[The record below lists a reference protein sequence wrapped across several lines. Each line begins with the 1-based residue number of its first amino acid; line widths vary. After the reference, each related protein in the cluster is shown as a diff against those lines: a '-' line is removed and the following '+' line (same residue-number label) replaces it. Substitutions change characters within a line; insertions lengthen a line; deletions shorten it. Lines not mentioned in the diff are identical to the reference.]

1 MDEAKKRIDTLRKQI
16 THHNYLYYVK
26 DEPEI
31 SDQEYDILFRELQ
44 ILENEFPELASDE
57 SPTKIVGAK
66 PSKTFSRIKHV
77 KPLLSLANA
86 FSHEELKVWYERII
100 KSLSP
105 ETVEFVCEHKI
116 DGLAV
121 AVAYH
126 EGKLVTGATR
136 GDGETGED
144 VTNNLKTIYSLPHT
158 VADNV
163 PDKFEVRG
171 EVFLPT
177 DNFLRLNQ
185 MRLKQRLPLFANPRN
200 AAAGSVRQL
209 DPNVTAQRPLDIFIY
224 GLGWAE
230 PADFADNH
238 WDTLQKLGEIGFK
251 INPNNRLCHTL
262 EDIQSYYQEW
272 LGKRD
277 QLPYEADGIVI
288 KVNDY
293 SQQESLGQIAR
304 EPRWAIAFKFPA
316 PQAITRLKDIG
327 ISVGRTGTLNPFAI
341 LEPVKLGGV
350 TIQRATLHNE
360 EDIRRKDI
368 RIGDKVIVQ
377 RAGDVIPQIVRP
389 IIEDS
394 SNRAEVFSITEKL
407 KGPDSKPHCPVCN
420 AVVTRT
426 AGEVMYYCP
435 NTACPAQLAEKL
447 EHFVSKS
454 GMDIRGMG
462 EKLST
467 AFLNEGLIKDV
478 ADLYNLKTEHLVG
491 REGMKEKSAE
501 KLITS
506 ISNSKNRPLHNVI
519 YALGIR
525 HIGAENAQSLAREFG
540 SLSELAKA
548 SLERLISIPGIGVKI
563 ADSML
568 NYFSEPHNQKI
579 VSRLNEILETPTM
592 LPANNAQFS
601 SLISGKEVVITGS
614 LKSMTRHDAWEMIRR
629 AGGIPKAD
637 ITTKTSYLVAGEKGG
652 TKIKK
657 AKEGKIPIISED
669 DLLAMVESRTNQSQP
684 RLFG

>member
-238 WDTLQKLGEIGFK
+238 WDTLQKTGR
-251 INPNNRLCHTL
+251 NR
-262 EDIQSYYQEW
+262 IQ
-272 LGKRD
+272 
-277 QLPYEADGIVI
+277 
-288 KVNDY
+288 N
-293 SQQESLGQIAR
+293 
-304 EPRWAIAFKFPA
+304 
-316 PQAITRLKDIG
+316 
-327 ISVGRTGTLNPFAI
+327 
-341 LEPVKLGGV
+341 
-350 TIQRATLHNE
+350 
-360 EDIRRKDI
+360 
-368 RIGDKVIVQ
+368 
-377 RAGDVIPQIVRP
+377 
-389 IIEDS
+389 
-394 SNRAEVFSITEKL
+394 
-407 KGPDSKPHCPVCN
+407 
-420 AVVTRT
+420 
-426 AGEVMYYCP
+426 
-435 NTACPAQLAEKL
+435 
-447 EHFVSKS
+447 
-454 GMDIRGMG
+454 
-462 EKLST
+462 
-467 AFLNEGLIKDV
+467 
-478 ADLYNLKTEHLVG
+478 
-491 REGMKEKSAE
+491 
-501 KLITS
+501 
-506 ISNSKNRPLHNVI
+506 
-519 YALGIR
+519 
-525 HIGAENAQSLAREFG
+525 
-540 SLSELAKA
+540 
-548 SLERLISIPGIGVKI
+548 
-563 ADSML
+563 
-568 NYFSEPHNQKI
+568 
-579 VSRLNEILETPTM
+579 
-592 LPANNAQFS
+592 
-601 SLISGKEVVITGS
+601 
-614 LKSMTRHDAWEMIRR
+614 
-629 AGGIPKAD
+629 
-637 ITTKTSYLVAGEKGG
+637 
-652 TKIKK
+652 
-657 AKEGKIPIISED
+657 
-669 DLLAMVESRTNQSQP
+669 
-684 RLFG
+684 